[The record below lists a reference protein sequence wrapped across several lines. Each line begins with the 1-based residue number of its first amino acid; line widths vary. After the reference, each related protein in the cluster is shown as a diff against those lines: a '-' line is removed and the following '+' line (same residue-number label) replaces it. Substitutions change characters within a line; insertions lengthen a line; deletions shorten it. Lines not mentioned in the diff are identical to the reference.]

1 LLRNQ
6 GEITASPSGIGD
18 QKVRNLIV
26 EHPRCCAGIWFGVI
40 WWAVWQTIVITIYH
54 RVVIGRD
61 LFLESLPVIAAV
73 VIGAWL
79 GGKIVR
85 EAPTRSRSF
94 AVRRGMAAM
103 FLSLLFYCLLISSLT
118 AIMNWCAGYALG
130 IFMEFML
137 VGLIGFGWLIALVGA
152 IAGWLLYR
160 ALSGTGQQ
168 CEGAS
173 DGSLSGDD

>member
-1 LLRNQ
+1 
-6 GEITASPSGIGD
+6 
-18 QKVRNLIV
+18 VRNLIV
-26 EHPRCCAGIWFGVI
+26 KHPKSSAGIWFGVI
-40 WWAVWQTIVITIYH
+40 GWVVWQTIVIIIYH

-61 LFLESLPVIAAV
+61 RFLESLPVIAAV
-73 VIGAWL
+73 LIGAWL

-85 EAPTRSRSF
+85 AATTRSRSF

-118 AIMNWCAGYALG
+118 AIMNWSAGYALG

-137 VGLIGFGWLIALVGA
+137 VGLIGFGWLIALVGS
-152 IAGWLLYR
+152 IGGWLLYQVS
-160 ALSGTGQQ
+160 SGTGQQ
-168 CEGAS
+168 CDGVS

>member
-6 GEITASPSGIGD
+6 GGITASPSGIGD
-18 QKVRNLIV
+18 QKARNLIV
-26 EHPRCCAGIWFGVI
+26 KHPKCSAGIWFGVTG
-40 WWAVWQTIVITIYH
+40 WAVWQTIVITIYH

-79 GGKIVR
+79 GGKIVC
-85 EAPTRSRSF
+85 EATTRSRSF
-94 AVRRGMAAM
+94 AVKRGMAVM

-118 AIMNWCAGYALG
+118 AIMNWSVGYALA

-137 VGLIGFGWLIALVGA
+137 VSWIGFGWLIALLGA
-152 IAGWLLYR
+152 IGGWFLYL
-160 ALSGTGQQ
+160 ASNGTRQR
-168 CEGAS
+168 CDGAS
-173 DGSLSGDD
+173 DRSLSGDD